1 MIPGA
6 NPGGPT
12 KVKKYINQFWNWYGD
27 NLHINIGIAAVLFA
41 WQLLHLGWLSLDV
54 VLERILDVNIITLSS
69 LWEYLIVIVDYTEIP
84 AIITVS
90 LIYINELRRGFNA
103 RSIWFLVLLNSQW
116 LHLLW
121 ITDEFVVD
129 LFRETSGVMLSVW
142 LAWIAI
148 FIDYLELPVMYD
160 TIKKFMNQRSHS

>member
-1 MIPGA
+1 
-6 NPGGPT
+6 
-12 KVKKYINQFWNWYGD
+12 VKKYINQFWNWYGD